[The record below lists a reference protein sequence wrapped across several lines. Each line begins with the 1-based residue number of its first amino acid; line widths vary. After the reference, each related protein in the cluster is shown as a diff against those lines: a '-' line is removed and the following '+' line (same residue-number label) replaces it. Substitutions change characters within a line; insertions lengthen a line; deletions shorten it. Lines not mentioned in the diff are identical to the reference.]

1 MDIHKKT
8 NPFREWSE
16 GRKEETMNL
25 FEKKMSED
33 MERQVMISYY
43 KMRARRKIKLIQNK
57 LRMLYERCL

>member
-33 MERQVMISYY
+33 MERKIMISYY
-43 KMRARRKIKLIQNK
+43 KMRVRRKIKLIQNK